1 MDRDRRELEAYRYC
15 LNMEVYEGD
24 LDPEEA
30 ERLWAALAVDETVY
44 VGVYNANLERYEVV
58 TGAVKGKWRVFP
70 SDRYPF
76 AVAVELSSD
85 VGWGTTRHEAGETV
99 PVALEWLSRS
109 SPDIDPSR
117 AELGSMHLAEL
128 PEVRLYRGQVVPA
141 GEPVPHAA

>member
-1 MDRDRRELEAYRYC
+1 MDTDRRELDNYRHS
-15 LNMEVYEGD
+15 LSTEVYEGN
-24 LDPEEA
+24 LDEEEA
-30 ERLWAALAVDETVY
+30 DRLWAALAVDEIVY
-44 VGVYNANLERYEVV
+44 VGVYNANLGQYEVV

-76 AVAVELSSD
+76 SVAVELGAD

-109 SPDIDPSR
+109 SPDIDTAR

-128 PEVRLYRGQVVPA
+128 PEVRLHRGQVVPA
-141 GEPVPHAA
+141 GEPVPNAA